1 MAKTKPI
8 GVRYDGELLGELK
21 QRGVETAQKALIL
34 YEAAYKKEMG
44 GTWAIGAKLIDA
56 AKGRDTAQ
64 PPDIELT
71 FMSVLEFAKGG
82 ASRKEV
88 EAAIEAKKTFTAAQ
102 QDLIRRKIK
111 DSI

>member
-1 MAKTKPI
+1 MGCLNCGKDVVQPVGKAKKLYCNSTCRSNHFQRKKRLGKDPDFFATKRE
-8 GVRYDGELLGELK
+8 GKLAKK
-21 QRGVETAQKALIL
+21 QSVPVPE
-34 YEAAYKKEMG
+34 
-44 GTWAIGAKLIDA
+44 
-56 AKGRDTAQ
+56 
-64 PPDIELT
+64 IELT

-111 DSI
+111 DP